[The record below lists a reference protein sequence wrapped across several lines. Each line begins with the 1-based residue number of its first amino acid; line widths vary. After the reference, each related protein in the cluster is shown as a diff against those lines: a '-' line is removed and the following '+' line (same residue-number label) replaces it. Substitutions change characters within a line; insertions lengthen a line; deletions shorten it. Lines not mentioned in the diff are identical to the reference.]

1 MTWLAL
7 LRNKWLQRIALA
19 LALIAAFLWYR
30 HSLIEQGE
38 AREQARVAA
47 AVAEQKALADAQE
60 RNMQEV
66 ANEAKD
72 QYIKDMQ
79 AARVAADRAAA
90 DLARMRSRAASAE
103 QLAGASRAALG
114 DYAADAE
121 RDIDWCAG
129 RLERVGNTAAEASAA
144 AHGLYA
150 AWPAYQE
157 FQGRLETFTNALK
170 GNQQ

>member
-1 MTWLAL
+1 MKFLDPYRW
-7 LRNKWLQRIALA
+7 
-19 LALIAAFLWYR
+19 LIAGVLVASIVAGFFWYR
-30 HSLIEQGE
+30 HSLIQEGVE
-38 AREQARVAA
+38 REKAKVAQ
-47 AVAEQKALADAQE
+47 AVAEQKALAVAQE

-66 ANEAKD
+66 ANEAQE

-79 AARVAADRAAA
+79 AARLAADRAAA
-90 DLARMRSRAASAE
+90 DLARMRSKAASAE
-103 QLAGASRAALG
+103 QLAGASKAALS

-129 RLERVGNTAAEASAA
+129 RLERVGNTATEASAA

-157 FQGRLETFTNALK
+157 FQGRLETFTNTLK
-170 GNQQ
+170 GQ

>member
-1 MTWLAL
+1 MKFLDPYRW
-7 LRNKWLQRIALA
+7 
-19 LALIAAFLWYR
+19 LIAGVLVASLVAGFFWYR
-30 HSLIEQGE
+30 HSLIQEGVE
-38 AREQARVAA
+38 REKAKVAQ

-66 ANEAKD
+66 ANEAQE

-79 AARVAADRAAA
+79 AARIAADRAAA
-90 DLARMRSRAASAE
+90 DLARMRSKAASAE
-103 QLAGASRAALG
+103 QLAGASKAALS

-157 FQGRLETFTNALK
+157 FQDRLTTFTNTLK
-170 GNQQ
+170 GQ

>member
-1 MTWLAL
+1 MNWIAL
-7 LRNKWLQRIALA
+7 LTNKWVHRAALA

-30 HSLIEQGE
+30 HSLIEEGE

-47 AVAEQKALADAQE
+47 AVAEQKKLAEAQE

-66 ANEAKD
+66 AHEAQE
-72 QYIKDMQ
+72 QYIQNMQ
-79 AARVAADRAAA
+79 AARLAADRAAA
-90 DLARMRSRAASAE
+90 DLARMRSKAASAE
-103 QLAGASRAALG
+103 QLAGASRAALS

-121 RDIDWCAG
+121 RDIDWCAS

-150 AWPAYQE
+150 AWPEYQE
-157 FQGRLETFTNALK
+157 FQGRLSKFTDQLK
-170 GNQQ
+170 GTK